1 MKRFVIIV
9 NLFLANLL
17 NAQIVP
23 DTTCL
28 FAVKG
33 TDSLYLDV
41 YHPSEM
47 NDGLPTVLYVFG
59 GGFSSGVRNDS
70 LMKSY
75 YKMWLDEGYS
85 VVAIDYRLGLK
96 DKTGVNLFKL
106 ANEDNPVPLAVADL
120 FSATKY
126 LCENK
131 EKLHVNAD
139 NLVLIGSSAGAITVL
154 TAEFERARGSE
165 LASELPHDFEYGG
178 IISYSGAVF
187 SNHGRPTITAD
198 LAPVMLVHGTADKI
212 VTYKA
217 FKFLKYGLFGTNY
230 ISKRLDKK
238 QIPHYTIRMVDNGH
252 EVAISM
258 FHNFDNS
265 LWFVEHMV
273 LNHEPFLR
281 DETVSN
287 PLLKKYS
294 WGSLKTRDLY
304 KKEKKH

>member
-96 DKTGVNLFKL
+96 NKTGVNLLKL

-120 FSATKY
+120 YSATTF
-126 LCENK
+126 LWENK
-131 EKLHVNAD
+131 SVLNVNAG

-154 TAEFERARGSE
+154 TAEFERVRGGE
-165 LASELPHDFEYGG
+165 LTSELPKDFRYGG

-187 SNHGRPTITAD
+187 SNHGRPVIAEG
-198 LAPVMLVHGTADKI
+198 LAPLMLVHGTADRI

-217 FKFLKYGLFGTNY
+217 FKFMKYGLFGTNY
-230 ISKRLDKK
+230 VSKRLDKK
-238 QIPHYTIRMVDNGH
+238 QIPHYTVRMTDNGH

-258 FHNFDNS
+258 FQNFENS

-273 LNHEPFLR
+273 RKAEPFLR
-281 DETVSN
+281 DETVTN
-287 PLLKKYS
+287 PLLEKYP
-294 WGSLKTRDLY
+294 WGTLKTRDLY